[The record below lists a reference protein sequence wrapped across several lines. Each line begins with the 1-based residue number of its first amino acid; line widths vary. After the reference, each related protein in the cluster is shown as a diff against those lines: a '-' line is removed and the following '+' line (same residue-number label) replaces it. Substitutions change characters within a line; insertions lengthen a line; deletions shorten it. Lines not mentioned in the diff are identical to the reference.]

1 MEYGLRIAQL
11 EAAWEFVARGVVRA
25 ARRSLLDAVDRY
37 SSIASAGN
45 QQFAMYLQNAARMS
59 FADSWQKI
67 SPVLAEMH
75 NRSAALATRQLS
87 RGIGFQ
93 LRESSREDVADDAL
107 AATDELTDTLD
118 GLIAVPLGLLLLSAS
133 QSRRRFAG
141 ILVNGLALDQLWA
154 SMATAQSGRVFNVIA
169 AVSADS
175 QISGS
180 PVDARALILNMTE
193 DATNRP
199 TMGAMLSGQSDVSML
214 GSVKKHIGTIVHA
227 VGNDA
232 SQAVSEL
239 NADSFTGIT
248 GEIHT
253 AILDELTCPVCRN
266 LDGTFY
272 PFVDGAS
279 TSRSLPIHFSCRCK
293 YTPAVESDGSPE
305 SAAPIAIADWFAE
318 NELVQK
324 SVFPDG
330 LRGERTFPNIRK
342 VSRIRALSFQSL
354 RDLTWKLS

>member
-1 MEYGLRIAQL
+1 M
-11 EAAWEFVARGVVRA
+11 ARGVVRA

-37 SSIASAGN
+37 SGLASAGN

-87 RGIGFQ
+87 KGIGFQ
-93 LRESSREDVADDAL
+93 LRESHREDVADDAL
-107 AATDELTDTLD
+107 AATDELADTLD

-141 ILVNGLALDQLWA
+141 ILVNGLTLDQLWA
-154 SMATAQSGRVFNVIA
+154 SMATSQSGRVFNVIA

-175 QISGS
+175 QISGAS
-180 PVDARALILNMTE
+180 VDARSIILNMTD
-193 DATNRP
+193 DAVNRP

-214 GSVKKHIGTIVHA
+214 GSVKKHIGTMVHA

-232 SQAVSEL
+232 SQAVADL
-239 NADSFTGIT
+239 NGEVFT

-272 PFVDGAS
+272 PFVDGVS

-293 YTPAVESDGSPE
+293 YTPAVESDASPE

>member
-37 SSIASAGN
+37 SGLASAGN

-75 NRSAALATRQLS
+75 NRSAALATRLVS
-87 RGIGFQ
+87 RAVLAG
-93 LRESSREDVADDAL
+93 REDVLDDSED
-107 AATDELTDTLD
+107 ATDELQETLD
-118 GLIAVPLGLLLLSAS
+118 NLLGLNLGLLVLSAAG
-133 QSRRRFAG
+133 SRRRFAG
-141 ILVNGLALDQLWA
+141 ILVNGLTLDQLWA
-154 SMATAQSGRVFNVIA
+154 SMATAQSGRVFNVVS
-169 AVSADS
+169 AVSADFLT
-175 QISGS
+175 SGS
-180 PVDARALILNMTE
+180 PVDIRSLILNMTE
-193 DATNRP
+193 DATNRT

-214 GSVKKHIGTIVHA
+214 GSVKKHIGTMVHA

-232 SQAVSEL
+232 SQAVADANGEL
-239 NADSFTGIT
+239 FT

-305 SAAPIAIADWFAE
+305 SSAPIAIADWFAE